1 VLSDSSIFA
10 GDTVLSC
17 GDSVRIDHCIV
28 HDRTEY
34 SMFRSAA
41 EAVDDAIDD
50 GIALTSKKARRRRR
64 RGN

>member
-1 VLSDSSIFA
+1 
-10 GDTVLSC
+10 
-17 GDSVRIDHCIV
+17 
-28 HDRTEY
+28 
-34 SMFRSAA
+34 MFRSAA